1 MLEAAAISRRLTTDI
16 SFSSCMVPEARAQ
29 MSFGRLRLSTLV
41 FVEMYSV
48 TGHLPPSASL
58 GAGFLF
64 LNNVSIN
71 DRTLEYSLVVGTCY
85 LVNSLQILPLMV
97 SLPFIHQQSKKHV
110 TVNINLD
117 PRNMSLSISISII
130 YPLSV

>member
-1 MLEAAAISRRLTTDI
+1 
-16 SFSSCMVPEARAQ
+16 

-117 PRNMSLSISISII
+117 YLPTQCVNPIKVKELVARRASII
-130 YPLSV
+130 